1 MILWYGAVT
10 IVVAFIAA
18 IICVVEGARK
28 RGPNDYT
35 MGATLLVAILLLAQI
50 VIALIAPFAGNPPRG
65 DLLEFWM
72 YLIVAFALPVGAGV
86 WALVD
91 RTRWANLVLAV
102 VGLAVAVM
110 TYRMLVIW
118 GL

>member
-1 MILWYGAVT
+1 MILWYGIVIIAVGL
-10 IVVAFIAA
+10 IAA
-18 IICVVEGARK
+18 VLCIVASARK

-35 MGATLLVAILLLAQI
+35 LGATLLGALLLLVQI
-50 VIALIAPFAGNPPRG
+50 VIAAVAPAAGNPPEG
-65 DLLEFWM
+65 DPLEFWM
-72 YLIVAFALPVGAGV
+72 YLIIAFLLPPGAAF

-102 VGLAVAVM
+102 VNLSVAVM

-118 GL
+118 G